1 MLDFA
6 YGELQLKPDEFW
18 RLTWG
23 EYYRMVRGYNR
34 RSKIQAT
41 YIACIR
47 ADINNTIPRRKGHP
61 KGDQPYTAEDFM
73 RSEQPKQS
81 VSELT
86 EEERLKIAR
95 ERSES
100 LKRFKRG
107 VKRQVMK

>member
-34 RSKIQAT
+34 RSKLSGYSTASVLAAI
-41 YIACIR
+41 Y
-47 ADINNTIPRRKGHP
+47 NTIPRKKGS
-61 KGDQPYTAEDFM
+61 QPYTAEDFM
-73 RSEQPKQS
+73 RSEQPRQA

-95 ERSES
+95 ERTES
-100 LKRFKRG
+100 LKRFKKG
-107 VKRQVMK
+107 VKREVLK